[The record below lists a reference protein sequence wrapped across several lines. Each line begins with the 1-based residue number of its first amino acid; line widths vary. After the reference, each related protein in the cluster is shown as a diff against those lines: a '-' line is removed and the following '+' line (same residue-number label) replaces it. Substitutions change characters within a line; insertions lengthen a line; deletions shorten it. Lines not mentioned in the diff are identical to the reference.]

1 MSSVKMTSVSIS
13 KIVLSKAIRRISRA
27 FRSLAL
33 AAAVLMAAQ
42 IFSVPSVQAAPPD
55 YCHFYAQ
62 TAMRQLA
69 IALSNPRCAAWLSGS
84 RWSSDYRGHYD
95 WCLWVPF
102 RAAEDESFRRA
113 AQLRACHWR

>member
-1 MSSVKMTSVSIS
+1 MFKVVMGLVFAFAVLIIGQMSSVSP
-13 KIVLSKAIRRISRA
+13 A
-27 FRSLAL
+27 
-33 AAAVLMAAQ
+33 
-42 IFSVPSVQAAPPD
+42 QAAPPD

-62 TAMRQLA
+62 TAMRQLS

-102 RAAEDESFRRA
+102 RAAEAESFRRA
-113 AQLRACHWR
+113 EQLRACNWR